1 MLSSNDPCPCH
12 SGESYGICCQSFH
25 LGNQFP
31 PTALLLMRSR
41 YTAYALRLVDYIIA
55 TTHPSNPSFK
65 LPLEEWEQNIKLFCE
80 ESEFPAL
87 EVLEYAEEG
96 SRATVTFKAHL
107 IQNQRN
113 TSFCEKSSFL
123 KVDGKWFY
131 VDGEILS

>member
-1 MLSSNDPCPCH
+1 MH
-12 SGESYGICCQSFH
+12 
-25 LGNQFP
+25 
-31 PTALLLMRSR
+31 SR
-41 YTAYALRLVDYIIA
+41 YAAYALCLVDYIIA
-55 TTHPSNPSFK
+55 TTHPSNTSLK
-65 LPLEEWEQNIKLFCE
+65 LPLEEWEQNIRLFCE

-87 EVLEYAEEG
+87 EILESAEEG